1 MLESIRISLHGW
13 MQFICDACHCLW
25 RKFWISVSDL
35 WNSAGIWVEAVD
47 VQFCL
52 TWISLYENGNRFVTD
67 GIRCVF
73 FLSHLL
79 LYNYNIRKN
88 WLYVTD
94 NLAHS
99 IANYISDWTIFFILL
114 LQQLLT
120 LLSVTCIS
128 TWFGNLSV
136 KLRSQIQNLIKR
148 WLGCSLHLPSRS
160 KVSHRRL
167 TTPTVCHL

>member
-13 MQFICDACHCLW
+13 MQLICDACHCLW
-25 RKFWISVSDL
+25 RKFWISVSNL
-35 WNSAGIWVEAVD
+35 WNSAGIWVEAVN

-67 GIRCVF
+67 GIRCVIF

-99 IANYISDWTIFFILL
+99 IAKLYQWLNYIFYTTFTAAVD
-114 LQQLLT
+114 
-120 LLSVTCIS
+120 SVICYMYQYMVWQPFCQAEIP
-128 TWFGNLSV
+128 N
-136 KLRSQIQNLIKR
+136 
-148 WLGCSLHLPSRS
+148 S
-160 KVSHRRL
+160 KFD
-167 TTPTVCHL
+167 

>member
-1 MLESIRISLHGW
+1 MNATHLRCMSLFVEEILNFSFRSVKFGW
-13 MQFICDACHCLW
+13 DLSGSSRCSVLLNVNFSVWKWKQIC
-25 RKFWISVSDL
+25 
-35 WNSAGIWVEAVD
+35 
-47 VQFCL
+47 
-52 TWISLYENGNRFVTD
+52 NRWYQMCF
-67 GIRCVF
+67 F

-99 IANYISDWTIFFILL
+99 IANYIRDWTIFFILL